1 MNAILL
7 ILSLCLSAPLTTLQ
21 VPIAQ
26 DEMAL
31 SLGYAAS
38 LEVTAYGDSEA
49 EGTADRLHHFTGLS
63 QQLEAS
69 PLGQRD
75 SQELDETT
83 RSDVSER
90 PSVEDVESE
99 TGSMGALETRSLKD
113 HKGEDE
119 LLGRVANMSP

>member
-7 ILSLCLSAPLTTLQ
+7 VLSSCLSAPLIPHQ

-31 SLGYAAS
+31 SLGYASS
-38 LEVTAYGDSEA
+38 LEATAYGDSET
-49 EGTADRLHHFTGLS
+49 EGTADQMHDFTQLS
-63 QQLEAS
+63 RPLEAF

-75 SQELDETT
+75 CQELDETT
-83 RSDVSER
+83 RSDISER

-99 TGSMGALETRSLKD
+99 TGSTGALETRSLKD
-113 HKGEDE
+113 HKGKDE
-119 LLGRVANMSP
+119 LLDRVANVSL

>member
-1 MNAILL
+1 M
-7 ILSLCLSAPLTTLQ
+7 SVCPLTPLQ

-38 LEVTAYGDSEA
+38 LEATAYGDSEA
-49 EGTADRLHHFTGLS
+49 DSTADQMHDFTELS
-63 QQLEAS
+63 RPLEALS
-69 PLGQRD
+69 LGQRD

-99 TGSMGALETRSLKD
+99 TGSTGALETRSLKD
-113 HKGEDE
+113 HKGKHE